1 MKMISKIS
9 KIVLALTLVGSS
21 SVFAQSLADAKKA
34 IDAEQFQKAKS
45 MLKNLTVTQAT
56 KDENFFYL
64 GWVYILQEYPDSA
77 KAVFQKG
84 IAVNPKSA
92 LNYAGLG
99 AAAFVDKDRATAT
112 TNFNQAVS
120 LAGKDSKPYL
130 YVGEAYLLNDVD
142 GKVPAEDANAAI
154 AVLTKGKTV
163 NPKDAEILVALGDA
177 LRTQSKNTDALGN
190 YQAAL
195 DIDPKAAHA
204 KVATG
209 VIWKYANN
217 FESSETEFKAALAI
231 DPNYGPAYREWAE
244 TDVRWAFAD
253 PKMAS
258 AKIKEATDQY
268 KKYLS
273 LTDLSIESRLRY
285 ADFLLL
291 SGDFKTLQTE
301 AASLASVANS
311 NLKVYRY
318 IAYSA
323 YENKD
328 YPAALTAMNT
338 WITKADPKRIIPRDY
353 VYLGR
358 IQIASKQDSLGI
370 ASLRKA
376 ISIDTTQ
383 VDVYPEIAKSLYAQK
398 KYTEAGD
405 AYHVFT
411 EKGKGVK
418 LTDHYYEGLSYYYAF
433 QDQYFSTDK
442 ALAAKADTALLTK
455 ADSAFSYVLQKTATS
470 PFADAYLMRART
482 NDYKEKDRNNIAGLA
497 KPYYEKYIEVIN
509 AKGAPND
516 VTKKNLAE
524 AYAWLGTFYE
534 FKEKDDTKAAENY
547 SKARENDP
555 TNKRAAAYFSRKGG
569 AVKSK

>member
-142 GKVPAEDANAAI
+142 GKVPAADANAAI

-177 LRTQSKNTDALGN
+177 LRTQSKNTEALGN

-273 LTDLSIESRLRY
+273 LTDLSVESRMRY

-301 AASLASVANS
+301 AAALSSAANG

-318 IAYSA
+318 LAYAA

-353 VYLGR
+353 MYLGR
-358 IQIASKQDSLGI
+358 IQIASKQDSLGVG
-370 ASLRKA
+370 SLRKA
-376 ISIDTTQ
+376 LTLDTTQ
-383 VDVYPEIAKSLYAQK
+383 VDAYGEIAKTLYGQK
-398 KYTEAGD
+398 KYAEAGD
-405 AYHVFT
+405 AFHTYLSKSS
-411 EKGKGVK
+411 KGT
-418 LTDHYYEGLSYYYAF
+418 LNTYLSEGMSYYFAF
-433 QDQYFSTDK
+433 D
-442 ALAAKADTALLTK
+442 AAKPDTMLLAK
-455 ADSAFSYVLQKTATS
+455 ADSAFSHIEQKASAPVPAVILFRAYVY
-470 PFADAYLMRART
+470 DAKDA
-482 NDYKEKDRNNIAGLA
+482 DRNNIKGLA
-497 KPYYEKYIEVIN
+497 KPYYERYIQAVTT
-509 AKGAPND
+509 KGVQETD
-516 VTKKNLAE
+516 KKNLAS
-524 AYAWLGTFYE
+524 AYVYLAIFAEY
-534 FKEKDDTKAAENY
+534 KEKDIAKATDFYN
-547 SKARENDP
+547 KAKELDP
-555 TNKRAAAYFSRKGG
+555 TNKQVVAFFSRKSG
-569 AVKSK
+569 AAGRGK

>member
-1 MKMISKIS
+1 MISKIS

-45 MLKNLTVTQAT
+45 MLKNLTVTQGT

-99 AAAFVDKDRATAT
+99 AAAFLDKDRATAT
-112 TNFNQAVS
+112 TNFNQAIA

-130 YVGEAYLLNDVD
+130 YVGESYLLNDVD
-142 GKVPAEDANAAI
+142 GKVPAADANAAI

-163 NPKDAEILVALGDA
+163 NAKDAEILVVLGDA
-177 LRTQSKNTDALGN
+177 YRTQSKNTEALGN

-195 DIDPKAAHA
+195 DIDPKLAHA

-244 TDVRWAFAD
+244 TDVRWAYND
-253 PKMAS
+253 PRMAS
-258 AKIKEATDQY
+258 AKIKEATEQY

-273 LTDLSIESRLRY
+273 LTDLSVESRMRY

-301 AASLASVANS
+301 AQSLSSAANG

-318 IAYSA
+318 IAYAA

-328 YPAALTAMNT
+328 YPAGLTAMNT
-338 WITKADPKRIIPRDY
+338 WLTKADPKRILPRDY

-358 IQIASKQDSLGI
+358 LQIASKQDSLGV

-376 ISIDTTQ
+376 ITIDTTQ
-383 VDVYPEIAKSLYAQK
+383 VDVYPEIAKALYGQK
-398 KYTEAGD
+398 KYVEAGE

-411 EKGKGVK
+411 EKGRGVK
-418 LTDHYYEGLSYYYAF
+418 LTDHYYEGLSYYFAF
-433 QDQYFSTDK
+433 QDQYLSKDK
-442 ALAAKADTALLTK
+442 AVAAKADTMLLTK
-455 ADSAFSYVLQKTATS
+455 ADSAFNYVIQKTAAN
-470 PFADAYLMRART
+470 PFSDAFLMRARA
-482 NDYKEKDRNNIAGLA
+482 NDYKEKDRNNIIGLA
-497 KPYYEKYIEVIN
+497 KPYYEKYIEVVN
-509 AKGAPND
+509 AKGAPTD
-516 VTKKNLAE
+516 ATKKNLAE
-524 AYAWLGTFYE
+524 AYAYLGAFAE
-534 FKEKDDTKAAENY
+534 FKEKNDAKAAENY
-547 SKARENDP
+547 GKARENDP
-555 TNKRAAAYFSRKGG
+555 TNRSATAYFSRKGG
-569 AVKSK
+569 GAKGK

>member
-9 KIVLALTLVGSS
+9 KIVLALTLVGS

-99 AAAFVDKDRATAT
+99 AAAFLDKDRATAT
-112 TNFNQAVS
+112 TNFNQAIA

-130 YVGEAYLLNDVD
+130 YVGEAYLLNEVD
-142 GKVPAEDANAAI
+142 GKVPAADANAAI

-163 NPKDAEILVALGDA
+163 NAKDAEILVALGDA

-195 DIDPKAAHA
+195 DIDPKQAHA

-244 TDVRWAFAD
+244 TDVRWAFTD

-301 AASLASVANS
+301 AAALSSVANG

-370 ASLRKA
+370 TSLRKA

-383 VDVYPEIAKSLYAQK
+383 VDVYPEIAKALYGQK
-398 KYTEAGD
+398 KYAEAGD
-405 AYHVFT
+405 AYRVFT
-411 EKGKGVK
+411 QKGKNVK
-418 LTDHYYEGLSYYYAF
+418 LLDHFYEGVSYY
-433 QDQYFSTDK
+433 FSYNEK
-442 ALAAKADTALLTK
+442 SPGADSTIAK
-455 ADSAFSYVLQKTATS
+455 ADSAFSYVTQKAPTD
-470 PFADAYLMRART
+470 PNAYIFRARV
-482 NDYKEKDRNNIAGLA
+482 NELKDKDRNNIVGYA
-497 KPYYEKYIEVIN
+497 KPFYEKYIEVTA
-509 AKGAPND
+509 AKGGTPTDKA
-516 VTKKNLAE
+516 KKELAE
-524 AYAWLGTFYE
+524 AYVYLATFAE
-534 FKEKDDTKAAENY
+534 FKEKDMAKTTDFYNKA
-547 SKARENDP
+547 KDNDP
-555 TNKRAAAYFSRKGG
+555 TNKQVVAFFARKTGAARGK
-569 AVKSK
+569 

>member
-1 MKMISKIS
+1 MISKVS

-21 SVFAQSLADAKKA
+21 VFAQSIADAKKA
-34 IDAEQFQKAKS
+34 IDAEQFQKAES

-99 AAAFVDKDRATAT
+99 AAAFMDKDRNTAT
-112 TNFNQAVS
+112 TNFNQAVA

-130 YVGEAYLLNDVD
+130 YVGKAYLLNDVD
-142 GKVPAEDANAAI
+142 GKVPAADANAAI

-177 LRTQSKNTDALGN
+177 LRTQSKNTEALAN

-195 DIDPKAAHA
+195 ELDPKLAHA

-244 TDVRWAFAD
+244 TDVRWAFSD

-258 AKIKEATDQY
+258 AKIKEATEQY

-273 LTDLSIESRLRY
+273 LTDLSLDSRLRY

-301 AASLASVANS
+301 AQSLSSSANS

-318 IAYSA
+318 LGYSG

-328 YPAALTAMNT
+328 YAAGLAAMNN

-358 IQIASKQDSLGI
+358 LQIASKQDSLGI

-376 ISIDTTQ
+376 ASLDTTN
-383 VDVYPEIAKSLYAQK
+383 VDVYSEIGKTLFGEK
-398 KYTEAGD
+398 KYAEAGD
-405 AYHVFT
+405 AYRT
-411 EKGKGVK
+411 YTQKGKNVK
-418 LTDHYYEGLSYYYAF
+418 LLDYFYEGISYYFAY
-433 QDQYFSTDK
+433 DDK
-442 ALAAKADTALLTK
+442 KPGADSLIAK
-455 ADSAFSYVLQKTATS
+455 ADSALSYVNQKS
-470 PFADAYLMRART
+470 PTTADAYLYRARV
-482 NDYKEKDRNNIAGLA
+482 NELKDKDRNNIVGYA
-497 KPYYEKYIEVIN
+497 KPFYEKYIEVTI
-509 AKGAPND
+509 AKGGTPTD
-516 VTKKNLAE
+516 KVKKELAE
-524 AYAWLGTFYE
+524 AYVYLGTYAE
-534 FKEKDDTKAAENY
+534 FKEKDAAKAAENY
-547 SKARENDP
+547 TKARDNDP
-555 TNKRAAAYFSRKGG
+555 TNKQVVAYFARKGG
-569 AVKSK
+569 AAKGK

>member
-1 MKMISKIS
+1 MFSKIS
-9 KIVLALTLVGSS
+9 KIVLGLTLFGS
-21 SVFAQSLADAKKA
+21 SVFAQSIADAKKA
-34 IDAEQFQKAKS
+34 IDAEQYQKAKS
-45 MLKNLTVTQAT
+45 MLKNLTVTQPT

-84 IAVNPKSA
+84 IAANAKSA

-99 AAAFVDKDRATAT
+99 AAAFLDKDRNTAT

-130 YVGEAYLLNDVD
+130 YVGQAYLLNDVD
-142 GKVPAEDANAAI
+142 GKVPAADANAAI
-154 AVLTKGKTV
+154 SVLTKGKAV
-163 NPKDAEILVALGDA
+163 NPKDGEILVALGDA
-177 LRTQSKNTDALGN
+177 LRTQTKNTEALSN
-190 YQAAL
+190 YQSAL
-195 DIDPKAAHA
+195 DIDPKLAHA

-217 FESSETEFKAALAI
+217 FESSESEFKAALAI

-258 AKIKEATDQY
+258 AKIKEATEQY

-273 LTDLSIESRLRY
+273 LTDLSVESRLRY

-291 SGDFKTLQTE
+291 SGDYKTLQTE
-301 AASLASVANS
+301 AQSLSSVANT

-318 IAYSA
+318 LGYAG

-328 YPAALTAMNT
+328 YPAGLTAINT

-358 IQIASKQDSLGI
+358 LQIASKQDSLGV

-376 ISIDTTQ
+376 IDIDTTQ
-383 VDVYPEIAKSLYAQK
+383 VDVYPEIAKALYGQK
-398 KYTEAGD
+398 KYAEAGD

-411 EKGKGVK
+411 QKGRNVK
-418 LTDHYYEGLSYYYAF
+418 LLDHFYEGVSYYFAYN
-433 QDQYFSTDK
+433 DK
-442 ALAAKADTALLTK
+442 SPNGDALIAK
-455 ADSAFSYVLQKTATS
+455 ADSAFSYVTQKAPS
-470 PFADAYLMRART
+470 DPNAYLFRARV
-482 NDYKEKDRNNIAGLA
+482 NELKDKDRNNIVGYA
-497 KPYYEKYIEVIN
+497 KPFYEKYIETTI
-509 AKGAPND
+509 AKGGTPAD
-516 VTKKNLAE
+516 KVKKELGE
-524 AYAWLGTFYE
+524 AYVYLATYAE
-534 FKEKDDTKAAENY
+534 FKEKDMAKATENY
-547 SKARENDP
+547 TKARENDP
-555 TNKRAAAYFSRKGG
+555 TNKQVVAFFSRKTGSAG
-569 AVKSK
+569 RGK

>member
-1 MKMISKIS
+1 MISKIS

-21 SVFAQSLADAKKA
+21 VFAQSIADAKKA

-45 MLKNLTVTQAT
+45 MLKNLTVTQPT

-77 KAVFQKG
+77 KTNFQKG

-99 AAAFVDKDRATAT
+99 AAAFLDKDKATAT
-112 TNFNQAVS
+112 TNFNQAVA

-142 GKVPAEDANAAI
+142 GKVPAADANAAI

-177 LRTQSKNTDALGN
+177 LRTQSKNTEALSN
-190 YQAAL
+190 YQSAL
-195 DIDPKAAHA
+195 ELDPKLAHA

-217 FESSETEFKAALAI
+217 FESSESEFKAALAI

-244 TDVRWAFAD
+244 TDIRWALSD

-258 AKIKEATDQY
+258 AKVKEGADNY
-268 KKYLS
+268 RKYLS
-273 LTDLSIESRLRY
+273 LTDLSVESRLRY
-285 ADFLLL
+285 ADFLLYA
-291 SGDFKTLQTE
+291 GDYKTLQTE
-301 AASLASVANS
+301 AQALSSAANG

-318 IAYSA
+318 LGYAG

-328 YPAALTAMNT
+328 YPAGLTAMNT

-358 IQIASKQDSLGI
+358 LQIASKQDSLGI

-376 ISIDTTQ
+376 IDVDTTQ
-383 VDVYPEIAKSLYAQK
+383 VDVYPEIAKALYGQK
-398 KYTEAGD
+398 KYAEAGD

-411 EKGKGVK
+411 EKGRNVK
-418 LTDHYYEGLSYYYAF
+418 LLDHFYEGVSYYFAYN
-433 QDQYFSTDK
+433 DK
-442 ALAAKADTALLTK
+442 SPNGEALIAK
-455 ADSAFSYVLQKTATS
+455 ADSAFSYVTQKAPTD
-470 PFADAYLMRART
+470 PNAYLFRARV
-482 NDYKEKDRNNIAGLA
+482 NELKDKDRNNIVGYA
-497 KPYYEKYIEVIN
+497 KPFYEKYIETTA
-509 AKGAPND
+509 AKGGTPTD
-516 VTKKNLAE
+516 KVKKELAE
-524 AYAWLGTFYE
+524 AYVYLATFAE
-534 FKEKDDTKAAENY
+534 FKEKDAAKTLENYTKA
-547 SKARENDP
+547 RDNDP
-555 TNKRAAAYFSRKGG
+555 TNKQVVAYFSRKGG
-569 AVKSK
+569 AASRGK

>member
-9 KIVLALTLVGSS
+9 KIVLGLTLVGS

-45 MLKNLTVTQAT
+45 MLKNLTVTQAN

-77 KAVFQKG
+77 KAIFNKG

-99 AAAFVDKDRATAT
+99 AAAFLDKDKAGAT

-130 YVGEAYLLNDVD
+130 YVGEAYLLNSED
-142 GKVPAEDANAAI
+142 GKVPAADANAAI
-154 AVLTKGKTV
+154 AVLTKGKSV
-163 NPKDAEILVALGDA
+163 NAKDAEILVALGDA
-177 LRTQSKNTDALGN
+177 LRTQSKNTEALAN

-195 DIDPKAAHA
+195 ELDPKLAHA

-217 FESSETEFKAALAI
+217 FESSETEFKAALAL

-244 TDVRWAFAD
+244 TDVRWAFND
-253 PKMAS
+253 PRSAS
-258 AKIKEATDQY
+258 AKIKEATEQY

-273 LTDLSIESRLRY
+273 LTDMSLESRLRY

-301 AASLASVANS
+301 AAALSGSANN

-318 IAYSA
+318 LGYSA

-328 YPAALTAMNT
+328 YPAGLTAMNT

-358 IQIASKQDSLGI
+358 LQIATKQDSLGI
-370 ASLRKA
+370 GSLRKA
-376 ISIDTTQ
+376 LEIDTNQ
-383 VDVYPEIAKSLYAQK
+383 VDVYPEIAKALYGQK
-398 KYTEAGD
+398 KYLEAGD
-405 AYHVFT
+405 TYTAYLAKSNKAT
-411 EKGKGVK
+411 
-418 LTDHYYEGLSYYYAF
+418 LNDHLSQGLSYYKAF
-433 QDQYFSTDK
+433 TDQYFST
-442 ALAAKADTALLTK
+442 AKPKPVPDTMLLIK
-455 ADSAFSYVLQKTATS
+455 ADSAFSYIQHKASAPVPVVALYQ
-470 PFADAYLMRART
+470 ARV
-482 NDYKEKDRNNIAGLA
+482 NDFKEPDRNTSKGLA
-497 KPYYEKYIEVIN
+497 KPYYEQYIALQS
-509 AKGAPND
+509 AKTTNTDADKGF
-516 VTKKNLAE
+516 LAE
-524 AYAWLGTFYE
+524 AYAYLGTYYE
-534 FKEKDDTKAAENY
+534 YKEKNDAKAAENY
-547 SKARENDP
+547 GKAKEFDP
-555 TNKRAAAYFSRKGG
+555 ANKQAAAYFSRKTGG
-569 AVKSK
+569 SKGK

>member
-9 KIVLALTLVGSS
+9 KIVLALTLVGS

-99 AAAFVDKDRATAT
+99 AAAFLDKDRASAT
-112 TNFNQAVS
+112 TNFNQAIA

-130 YVGEAYLLNDVD
+130 YVGEAYLLNEVD
-142 GKVPAEDANAAI
+142 GKVPAADANAAI

-163 NPKDAEILVALGDA
+163 NAKDAEILVALGDA

-195 DIDPKAAHA
+195 DIDPKQAHA

-244 TDVRWAFAD
+244 TDVRWAFTD

-301 AASLASVANS
+301 AAALSSVANG

-370 ASLRKA
+370 TSLRKA

-383 VDVYPEIAKSLYAQK
+383 VDVYPEIAKALYGQK
-398 KYTEAGD
+398 KYAEAGD
-405 AYHVFT
+405 AYRVFT
-411 EKGKGVK
+411 QKGKNVK
-418 LTDHYYEGLSYYYAF
+418 LLDHFYEGVSYY
-433 QDQYFSTDK
+433 FSYNEK
-442 ALAAKADTALLTK
+442 SPGADSTIAK
-455 ADSAFSYVLQKTATS
+455 ADSAFSYVTQKAPTD
-470 PFADAYLMRART
+470 PNAYIFRARV
-482 NDYKEKDRNNIAGLA
+482 NELKDKDRNNIVGYA
-497 KPYYEKYIEVIN
+497 KPFYEKYIEVTA
-509 AKGAPND
+509 AKGGTPTDKA
-516 VTKKNLAE
+516 KKELAE
-524 AYAWLGTFYE
+524 AYVYLATFAE
-534 FKEKDDTKAAENY
+534 FKEKDMAKTTDFYNKA
-547 SKARENDP
+547 KDNDP
-555 TNKRAAAYFSRKGG
+555 TNKQVVAFFARKTGAARGK
-569 AVKSK
+569 